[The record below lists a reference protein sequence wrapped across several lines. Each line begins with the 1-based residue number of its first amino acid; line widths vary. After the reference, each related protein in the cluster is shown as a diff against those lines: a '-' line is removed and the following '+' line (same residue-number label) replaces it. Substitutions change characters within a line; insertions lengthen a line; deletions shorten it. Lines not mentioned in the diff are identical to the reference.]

1 MKIDAIKNG
10 IVIDHI
16 AAGKSM
22 DIYRYLGLGEL
33 DCCVAIIKN
42 ARSNEMGRKDIIKIA
57 CPIDVINLDIL
68 GYIDHNITINII
80 HNGEIVTKKE
90 LTLPKIMK
98 NVISCK
104 NPRCITSIEQE
115 LDQIFVLTDEEKQ
128 VYRCQYCEEKY
139 EHN

>member
-1 MKIDAIKNG
+1 MKIDSIVNG

-42 ARSNEMGRKDIIKIA
+42 ARSNEMGRKDIIKIDGGLSE
-57 CPIDVINLDIL
+57 IDLDIL
-68 GYIDHNITINII
+68 GLIDTNITVNVIKDGII
-80 HNGEIVTKKE
+80 SEKKK
-90 LTLPKIMK
+90 LNLPKQVT

-104 NPRCITSIEQE
+104 NPRCITQIEQE
-115 LDQIFVLTDEEKQ
+115 LDQVFYLTDPVKH
-128 VYRCQYCEEKY
+128 VYRCRYCEEKY
-139 EHN
+139 